1 MDVAEGVSDLVDKL
15 RGEYHQLGEGG
26 METINPED
34 YILPPWET
42 INILQSGDL
51 VKVIRS
57 RHGAE
62 KSTTQRSSQKS
73 VILTYAVNRIGIIF
87 Y

>member
-1 MDVAEGVSDLVDKL
+1 MSHDDWGHPLVDVAEGVSDLVDKL
-15 RGEYHQLGEGG
+15 RWEYHQLGG

-34 YILPPWET
+34 YILPPWES

-62 KSTTQRSSQKS
+62 KRTTQKS
-73 VILTYAVNRIGIIF
+73 VIRRTL
-87 Y
+87 